1 MSQGRLIPE
10 ERLPE
15 LRTDELPDLLDLLL
29 QLTGPDLP
37 MRRVGL
43 RRLVE
48 AGYHRRSPLAA
59 ALLVRGAGE
68 RDLEL
73 RRECVVALAEVIVG
87 TAASPE
93 PVARWLQHSLSQ
105 LRRRE
110 IYALLQVAAA
120 SQGHTGLV
128 HLVLDQCSFSGA
140 TLLQILQDRKA
151 DIQIRVSAAHAVAAI
166 GYLDAAP
173 AVANLLNRIAS
184 RLAGQEEMGFA
195 PSLEAEA
202 DLLLPALE
210 NLSQSL
216 EEASIQ

>member
-1 MSQGRLIPE
+1 MAQRRLIPE
-10 ERLPE
+10 ARLRE
-15 LRTDELPDLLDLLL
+15 LQTDELPDLLEALL
-29 QLTGPDLP
+29 QLTGPELAA
-37 MRRVGL
+37 RQTGL

-48 AGYHRRSPLAA
+48 ADYHRRSPLAA
-59 ALLVRGAGE
+59 ALLARGVGE

-73 RRECVVALAEVIVG
+73 RREWVVALAEVIVG
-87 TAASPE
+87 TSASPE
-93 PVARWLQHSLSQ
+93 QVAHWLRHSLGQ

-110 IYALLQVAAA
+110 IYGLLQLAAA
-120 SQGHTGLV
+120 SPGHTGLV
-128 HLVLDQCSFSGA
+128 HLVLDQCSFSGG

-151 DIQIRVSAAHAVAAI
+151 DIQIRVSAAHALAAI

-173 AVANLLNRIAS
+173 AVASLLNRIAS

-210 NLSQSL
+210 SLNDALS
-216 EEASIQ
+216 EAAL

>member
-10 ERLPE
+10 ERLSE
-15 LRTDELPDLLDLLL
+15 LRKDELPDLLDSLV

-37 MRRVGL
+37 QRRDGL

-73 RRECVVALAEVIVG
+73 RRECVVALAEVIAG
-87 TAASPE
+87 TATSPE
-93 PVARWLQHSLSQ
+93 QVAHWLRHSLSQ

-110 IYALLQVAAA
+110 MYALLQVAAA
-120 SQGHTGLV
+120 SPGHTGLV

-151 DIQIRVSAAHAVAAI
+151 DIQIRVSAAHALAAI

-173 AVANLLNRIAS
+173 AVAALLNRIAS

-202 DLLLPALE
+202 DLLIPALE
-210 NLSQSL
+210 SLNDALS
-216 EEASIQ
+216 EAAL